1 MTRPTRYLLRMA
13 LFLMF
18 GGIGIGLLAPT
29 LTEAFL
35 ANPVLNGIIV
45 LALSIGVAQSFR
57 STAMLRREIIW
68 IENFQRDGLAKT
80 SVPEPI
86 LLASMASMLGER
98 QEGRLSLSTMALR
111 TLLDGIAARL
121 DEIRE
126 TSRYMIGLLVFLGL
140 LGTFWGLLQT
150 IDSVSEVIG
159 GLSVSSENTEK
170 FFENLRLGLKAPLAG
185 MGTAFS
191 SSLFGLA
198 GSLILGFLALQAGQ
212 AHNRFYNELE
222 DWLSGQTRLGS
233 GMLGAEGDQSVPA
246 FVQALLEQT
255 ADSLESLQR
264 SLQKGEAS
272 RLEANKKIIEM
283 ADALVSFGEIMKV
296 ERQTMLK
303 LAEGQQ
309 KLVPVLEKLG
319 NSGFSAL
326 SGGTS
331 GVGIDYKAVES
342 NLARIAG
349 DLESGRAET
358 IAEIRSE
365 IRLLARTLAALSKGE
380 K

>member
-140 LGTFWGLLQT
+140 LG
-150 IDSVSEVIG
+150 
-159 GLSVSSENTEK
+159 
-170 FFENLRLGLKAPLAG
+170 
-185 MGTAFS
+185 
-191 SSLFGLA
+191 
-198 GSLILGFLALQAGQ
+198 
-212 AHNRFYNELE
+212 
-222 DWLSGQTRLGS
+222 
-233 GMLGAEGDQSVPA
+233 
-246 FVQALLEQT
+246 
-255 ADSLESLQR
+255 
-264 SLQKGEAS
+264 
-272 RLEANKKIIEM
+272 
-283 ADALVSFGEIMKV
+283 
-296 ERQTMLK
+296 
-303 LAEGQQ
+303 
-309 KLVPVLEKLG
+309 
-319 NSGFSAL
+319 
-326 SGGTS
+326 
-331 GVGIDYKAVES
+331 
-342 NLARIAG
+342 
-349 DLESGRAET
+349 
-358 IAEIRSE
+358 
-365 IRLLARTLAALSKGE
+365 
-380 K
+380 

>member
-1 MTRPTRYLLRMA
+1 M
-13 LFLMF
+13 
-18 GGIGIGLLAPT
+18 
-29 LTEAFL
+29 
-35 ANPVLNGIIV
+35 
-45 LALSIGVAQSFR
+45 
-57 STAMLRREIIW
+57 
-68 IENFQRDGLAKT
+68 
-80 SVPEPI
+80 
-86 LLASMASMLGER
+86 
-98 QEGRLSLSTMALR
+98 
-111 TLLDGIAARL
+111 
-121 DEIRE
+121 
-126 TSRYMIGLLVFLGL
+126 
-140 LGTFWGLLQT
+140 
-150 IDSVSEVIG
+150 
-159 GLSVSSENTEK
+159 
-170 FFENLRLGLKAPLAG
+170 
-185 MGTAFS
+185 
-191 SSLFGLA
+191 
-198 GSLILGFLALQAGQ
+198 
-212 AHNRFYNELE
+212 
-222 DWLSGQTRLGS
+222 
-233 GMLGAEGDQSVPA
+233 PA

-283 ADALVSFGEIMKV
+283 ADALVRFGEIMKI

-319 NSGFSAL
+319 NSGFTAP
-326 SGGTS
+326 SGGIS
-331 GVGIDYKAVES
+331 GVGIDYKAVET

>member
-1 MTRPTRYLLRMA
+1 M
-13 LFLMF
+13 
-18 GGIGIGLLAPT
+18 
-29 LTEAFL
+29 
-35 ANPVLNGIIV
+35 
-45 LALSIGVAQSFR
+45 
-57 STAMLRREIIW
+57 
-68 IENFQRDGLAKT
+68 
-80 SVPEPI
+80 
-86 LLASMASMLGER
+86 
-98 QEGRLSLSTMALR
+98 
-111 TLLDGIAARL
+111 
-121 DEIRE
+121 
-126 TSRYMIGLLVFLGL
+126 
-140 LGTFWGLLQT
+140 
-150 IDSVSEVIG
+150 
-159 GLSVSSENTEK
+159 
-170 FFENLRLGLKAPLAG
+170 
-185 MGTAFS
+185 
-191 SSLFGLA
+191 
-198 GSLILGFLALQAGQ
+198 
-212 AHNRFYNELE
+212 
-222 DWLSGQTRLGS
+222 
-233 GMLGAEGDQSVPA
+233 PA

-283 ADALVSFGEIMKV
+283 ADALVSFGEIMKI

-319 NSGFSAL
+319 NSGFTAP
-326 SGGTS
+326 SGGIS
-331 GVGIDYKAVES
+331 DVGIDYKAVET

>member
-1 MTRPTRYLLRMA
+1 MTRPAKYLLRMT
-13 LFLMF
+13 LFLTC
-18 GGIGIGLLAPT
+18 GGISIGLLVPT
-29 LTEAFL
+29 LTLAFL
-35 ANPVLNGIIV
+35 ANPVLNGLIF
-45 LALSIGVAQSFR
+45 LALLIGIIHSFR
-57 STAMLRREIIW
+57 STAMLRREITW
-68 IENFQRDGLAKT
+68 IENFQREGLVKT
-80 SVPEPI
+80 SVVEPI
-86 LLASMASMLGER
+86 LLAPMASMLGER

-111 TLLDGIAARL
+111 TLLDGIAVRL
-121 DEIRE
+121 EEIRE

-150 IDSVSEVIG
+150 IGSVGEVIG
-159 GLSVSSENTEK
+159 GLSIRSENTES
-170 FFENLRLGLKAPLAG
+170 FFEDLRLGLKAPLAG

-198 GSLILGFLALQAGQ
+198 GSLILGFLALQVGQ

-222 DWLSGQTRLGS
+222 NWLSGQTRLGS
-233 GMLGAEGDQSVPA
+233 GILGTEGDQSVPA

-283 ADALVSFGEIMKV
+283 GDALVSFGEIMKI
-296 ERQTMLK
+296 ERQTMLSVS
-303 LAEGQQ
+303 EGQQ

-319 NSGFSAL
+319 DAQFTNISDDRSK
-326 SGGTS
+326 
-331 GVGIDYKAVES
+331 VGLEYK
-342 NLARIAG
+342 NLETILTRIAA

-358 IAEIRSE
+358 IGEIRSE
-365 IRLLARTLAALSKGE
+365 IRLLARTLAALSKDE